1 MAYLLIPLSVGD
13 GIWVKIS
20 HLLSLEAMRQVTK
33 SRVDVKDTRIVEFRV
48 SLLSSPSFFS
58 FFFRPSSPFLL
69 FENYPSRGK
78 HEPAKAGLLFWRCI
92 VT

>member
-1 MAYLLIPLSVGD
+1 MGQNKSLIIFRGNATSD
-13 GIWVKIS
+13 
-20 HLLSLEAMRQVTK
+20 K

-78 HEPAKAGLLFWRCI
+78 HEPNLGRSVVLEVYRDI
-92 VT
+92 GSDD